1 MSTAEK
7 LLYLQNGV
15 FKRKEMSNGIQ
26 YYSNNSFGTFAL
38 PPDNGN
44 YVLTKT
50 AMSSQGAKKYLHSLP
65 LITRFSRDRMEKRS
79 PRLNMEPF
87 HSSRPIRPLKE
98 SICREAESMFSME
111 THHPSKSLVLLS
123 YSME

>member
-38 PPDNGN
+38 PSANGN
-44 YVLTKT
+44 YVLTNNNNVFTWT
-50 AMSSQGAKKYLHSLP
+50 ASDNRYIDPETTTVSQSSYGDLATQFGELYSNPSCRLFGCNLN
-65 LITRFSRDRMEKRS
+65 ITF
-79 PRLNMEPF
+79 
-87 HSSRPIRPLKE
+87 
-98 SICREAESMFSME
+98 
-111 THHPSKSLVLLS
+111 
-123 YSME
+123 